1 MFKSAMRASLAA
13 GTAILL
19 SGCMT
24 AAGGDGMTND
34 TVMVGGAE
42 MLPTRTI
49 VENASNSA
57 DHTTLVAAVKAADLV
72 GALSSPGPLTVF
84 APTNAAFDLLPAGL
98 VETALMPENKELL
111 TNVLTYHVVAGRVTA
126 SDLAEL
132 IRQGRG
138 SADITTL
145 QGGTLKASMSGD
157 QVVLTDAN
165 GRTSTVTQAD
175 VMQSNGVVHLTN
187 GVFLP
192 QQ

>member
-1 MFKSAMRASLAA
+1 
-13 GTAILL
+13 
-19 SGCMT
+19 
-24 AAGGDGMTND
+24 MTND

-145 QGGTLKASMSGD
+145 QGGTLKASLSGD